1 MSQQAYLPGLP
12 TQNVQVFTATSP
24 SATNRHSQ
32 IWHKPRNASMLYID
46 LYGPGGNG
54 GLGAVGANSTAAGGG
69 GGGSGGRSTLL
80 VPLSRLP
87 DVLYVTVGQGGSG
100 LGCSVGIAPTPIA
113 SSLPSN
119 YLLLVCGNGGNGGN
133 AAGATAGAA
142 GAAAGLSTIAGC
154 NLAGLGMSSF
164 LGGQA
169 GIIGGT
175 TVAGAALTLPVTGL
189 NVTGGTGGGG
199 LPAAATSGTAGGNI
213 TGVAVTGTIYE
224 AKTILGGAAPAAG
237 TTPPGN
243 GGHGFSLVNF
253 YYLGG
258 TGGASTHGTATGAGL
273 VKARGG
279 DGAIGCGGGGSGG
292 ALTGSTAAPAGRG
305 GDGQAIFC
313 WW

>member
-32 IWHKPRNASMLYID
+32 IWHKPRNASMLYIV
-46 LYGPGGNG
+46 LTGPGGSG
-54 GLGAVGANSTAAGGG
+54 GAGAIGANSTAAGGG
-69 GGGSGGRSTLL
+69 GGGSGSIANLL
-80 VPLSRLP
+80 VPLHRLP

-100 LGCSVGIAPTPIA
+100 LGCSVGIAPSPIA
-113 SSLPSN
+113 ASLPAN
-119 YLLLVCGNGGNGGN
+119 YLLLVASNGGAGGA

-142 GAAAGLSTIAGC
+142 GAAGTLTAISGC
-154 NLAGLGMSSF
+154 NLAGLGTPFF

-169 GIIGGT
+169 GIIGGVA
-175 TVAGAALTLPVTGL
+175 VAGANLALPATGL
-189 NVTGGTGGGG
+189 YVTGGTGGGG
-199 LPAAATSGTAGGNI
+199 LPAAATAGTAGGNI
-213 TGVAVTGTIYE
+213 TGAAVTGTIYE

-243 GGHGFSLVNF
+243 GGHGFSLGNF

-273 VKARGG
+273 VQARGG
-279 DGAIGCGGGGSGG
+279 DGATGCGGGGSGG
-292 ALTGSTAAPAGRG
+292 ALTGATAAPAGRG